1 MKANDNKRGNNACA
15 IRRIDQ
21 NVIEYYFFT
30 RSSHDVGPVHI
41 YNSYKRECMTM
52 EVE

>member
-1 MKANDNKRGNNACA
+1 MKANDNKKGNNACA

-21 NVIEYYFFT
+21 NTIEYSFFR
-30 RSSHDVGPVHI
+30 RSSHDVGFVHI
-41 YNSYKRECMTM
+41 YNSYKRESMTM